1 MAKAATATAE
11 LDAPVEVVA
20 KDKAAPTPED
30 PSQKEVSP
38 VTRVARTM
46 PKQLPPQDIQPAG
59 ARWNAWGIMAH
70 ADHTIEDV
78 TASRYLWAKADQMK
92 AGDYVE
98 IKHPFG
104 YYVICLDVVRIDHQA
119 RGIVANIRSI
129 YDYTQPGA
137 QIIKPSLQGAR
148 IEFLSVRGWA
158 VVQDTHVVKDG
169 FEGREKAEQWLDE
182 QRYSR

>member
-1 MAKAATATAE
+1 MAKAATAE
-11 LDAPVEVVA
+11 LDAPVETAA
-20 KDKAAPTPED
+20 KPEAAPKQD
-30 PSQKEVSP
+30 QISP
-38 VTRVARTM
+38 VARVARTM

-59 ARWNAWGIMAH
+59 ARWNSWGIMAQ

-104 YYVICLDVVRIDHQA
+104 YFVVCLDVVRIDHQA
-119 RGIVANIRSI
+119 RGIVANVRHVF
-129 YDYTQPGA
+129 DYTQPGA

-158 VVQDTHVVKDG
+158 VVQETHVVKDG
-169 FEGREKAEQWLDE
+169 FESREKAEQWLDE